1 MPRSVHAGVGPRSR
15 FLRFLLR
22 FLRFLRDSW
31 HILLFQLAVLLV
43 GYAPIVLRNS
53 HTFPKVFQWLVSAVP
68 SGFLQILQT
77 PLAWLWVNLVGLW
90 CTTGYFFVRAELAA
104 AGPKLQPNS
113 PEARFQ
119 QYAAA
124 FMVAAM
130 IVASILISPIESIF
144 TVSLH
149 GLIVATSMLA
159 SVSASVMIAPII
171 YALRRRSS
179 MHPAYAVLVG
189 DPDQGG

>member
-1 MPRSVHAGVGPRSR
+1 MPRSVYAGVGPRSR

-53 HTFPKVFQWLVSAVP
+53 HTFPRVFQWL
-68 SGFLQILQT
+68 LQT
-77 PLAWLWVNLVGLW
+77 PLAWLWVDLVGLPVW

-130 IVASILISPIESIF
+130 IVASILISPIQSMIF
-144 TVSLH
+144 TVPLH

-159 SVSASVMIAPII
+159 SVSASVMIST
-171 YALRRRSS
+171 YHLCTTTS
-179 MHPAYAVLVG
+179 
-189 DPDQGG
+189 